1 MRQVETK
8 EGTIESQPEAKDNQ
22 AKAVEKAK
30 DLKAKGYTLD
40 DIRKAGALE
49 TELVSD
55 KPTTEAGNSTLS
67 RFNPEAVKS
76 LETAFEALEMEEGK
90 AGAKKG
96 ESLRVDPNPPE
107 GLQGGKVWEQRE
119 PDVVLDTSQDF
130 SFGDEAE
137 LEAFDFGE
145 VESIP
150 FMPMFTEHASKEQ
163 AVIASAKTGSPVEVI
178 QKQIKAGDYQMV
190 SEASNAFGEEF
201 YGDMFS
207 LYEKNIEEANTPKEV
222 GVLLKELEQELQRK
236 PTLAEQR
243 ASYVKNIIRTT
254 KGYEGETDIES
265 LHPVLRES
273 VKNNLMSNNLSKMQ
287 NEADSSATYLGMF
300 VDFLELTTLV
310 GAGSEELLKGA
321 SDIYANLDKMDGL
334 PFDKQMAL
342 MESMVEAAK
351 NQETYLFNNNNSFIA
366 SGQIDTL
373 YNAVL
378 QGARMK
384 SEGYTEAEVGAM
396 LETGFNGTLF
406 ITQAAGLAKSIGAM
420 GKFLMRRIHSSRN
433 LAEAAKE
440 QEELMQGLLRS
451 EAIRRL
457 SPDNAQYRM
466 EGTSPSA
473 PQIIEKT
480 TDKRDALTKSA
491 SAKGSRKERK
501 ALESEKKDLAVL
513 LNKTESED
521 LNKKA
526 RLLSKDKKIKF
537 KTALK
542 EVKAENDAFKT
553 TIKDR
558 QKVNQELI
566 TDFDIAAK
574 AESDLSRTETMLRDG
589 RLKTSDVLVPNGE
602 FAVSS
607 MQSPTINPTG
617 LRPNQGLFDTLYKFV
632 PDKLNIVRG
641 TKGLKGL
648 AEETGLTPE
657 EVAERLIPTPT
668 PETEQGFLYVN
679 ERRMLNDLIFVD
691 ENILPEEGIK
701 HSIGQALGRE
711 LEKPMG
717 TSLTPDYSATGF
729 KHNDVPESLG
739 TFTFLLGDGAKGG
752 FKTNDEA
759 TDAMEKAAV
768 GYKYKVV
775 KKENGFFVETELDH
789 YYNPYSDVRG
799 LDIKGSTPSWAISW
813 ALNRYR
819 NIEEDLI
826 LGLSAMKNVNRSLL
840 QKMEDKAKNAVKPLS
855 SEENKLLLDLL
866 ERGDSLEEEWLDL
879 ASIKADLSL
888 DVPEG
893 VFKAYRDIRGIY
905 NDIYAIREK
914 NYYNKLRTAQQKYI
928 DFEDGEDLGIGRAVE
943 KDTIDSDVIYDSL
956 SKKVIDIE
964 DLPEGAIVVKLGVPK
979 KVGEEFYTYSI
990 VQPKQIKPLEAGR
1003 TLNRRKGH
1011 IDRMYRD
1018 AGWVVEA
1025 PAKTAK
1031 MVDGKAISAPT
1042 ITHIVKTKAQAEKI
1056 ASKTEGAIAKQSRET
1071 EALESDI
1078 FGDSESVQFGYGA
1091 SHLKHRGELVKGS
1104 DGVEG
1109 ADTLNGFESLFK
1121 SIGSLSSA
1129 LDYNAYQAVRIKFN
1143 KGFAEYLKEGATT
1156 EFLPV
1161 WDDMISK
1168 EGMKKLNANPDMRT
1182 EFINH
1187 HAYLKSL
1194 RTNTRGEIFKSVD
1207 MVLRPI
1213 LSPLK
1218 FDPNTQKAA
1227 TDLQRLTSELYI
1239 VWNGLYQGLQNLVPV
1254 FYNMSTG
1261 GTSGL
1266 QAVAMLPAVLLA
1278 FKTGNMKPLNFMVGD
1293 EALALE
1299 LFEELSTNGLID
1311 AVGRS
1316 NDFLDLAR
1324 TEGATV
1330 SLSKTKAGLRTVKKG
1345 LYDLPRKA
1353 SLGVQESAIVT
1364 NNALAYLLEFN
1375 ELRKSGRAFDGKGK
1389 ADISFQAQKRTQSQ
1403 NSLDRF
1409 AYQNQAN
1416 PVAMAG
1422 QFMQAVHKFFLDAVI
1437 EPQWEVIRKP
1447 INALMKP
1454 VTDKHLGSLGKN
1466 KGRYADTWNKAFM
1479 STLITYGLFGL
1490 EGGMG
1495 KGLGMALEDQIRKQ
1509 YEPDEMPAVL
1519 DAFLDGGLNAA
1530 INSTIEDGGSV
1541 DVNATMSPSAFV
1553 DMFSNLVF
1561 ADFPQVNMLGASA
1574 FMMGGIAESLQASY
1588 YSIKASWVSEEVD
1601 WDDSANAVF
1610 LEAVENLKFL
1620 DVAVKSYVIYWT
1632 GRNASARSLTSD
1644 IPILKSEALA
1654 KNLGIQSEMAA
1665 DYFYRTNF
1673 GKVSLKGEDKNASI
1687 ITDTML
1693 QNYAREA
1700 IGAASGNALM
1710 GNGDVKLGFMEQNKI
1725 RSKWIATAK
1734 LLTDPDYH
1742 PNIERAFYNR
1752 GLKFG
1757 SPDYEIYTKPYLD
1770 KAVAGNKTEYYK
1782 LVEQKAPQGEG
1793 RKTIKHIRE
1802 GTAILEGK

>member
-1 MRQVETK
+1 MSEIPK
-8 EGTIESQPEAKDNQ
+8 AKDNQ
-22 AKAVEKAK
+22 AKAKEKAM

-55 KPTTEAGNSTLS
+55 KPTTEAGHSTLS

-76 LETAFEALEMEEGK
+76 LETAFEALEMEEGESGAI
-90 AGAKKG
+90 AG
-96 ESLRVDPNPPE
+96 EQLRVDPRQE
-107 GLQGGKVWEQRE
+107 GEIEGGKVWEQRE

-150 FMPMFTEHASKEQ
+150 FMPMLTEHASKEQ
-163 AVIASAKTGSPVEVI
+163 ATLASAKTGAPVEMI
-178 QKQIKAGDYQMV
+178 QKQIKAGDYRMV

-207 LYEKNIEEANTPKEV
+207 LYEKNIAEANTPKEV

-243 ASYVKNIIRTT
+243 ANYTKHVIRTSR
-254 KGYEGETDIES
+254 GYEGETDIES

-273 VKNNLMSNNLSKMQ
+273 VKNNMMANNLSKMQ
-287 NEADSSATYLGMF
+287 MEHDNSLTYLGMF
-300 VDFLELTTLV
+300 VDFAELTTLV
-310 GAGSEELLKGA
+310 GAGSEELLKNT
-321 SDIYANLDKMDGL
+321 SDIYDNLDKMDGL

-366 SGQIDTL
+366 GGQIDTI

-378 QGARMK
+378 EGARMR
-384 SEGYTEAEVGAM
+384 SEGYTEAEVGSM
-396 LETGFNGTLF
+396 LETAFNGTLF
-406 ITQAAGLAKSIGAM
+406 FTQAAGLAKSIGAM
-420 GKFLMRRIHSSRN
+420 GKFLMRRIHSSKN
-433 LAEAAKE
+433 LAAAAKE
-440 QEELMQGLLRS
+440 QEELMQGILRS
-451 EAIRRL
+451 EAISRL

-466 EGTSPSA
+466 EGTSPTA

-480 TDKRDALTKSA
+480 TDKRDVLTKTA

-537 KTALK
+537 KMALK
-542 EVKAENDAFKT
+542 EVKAENGAFKT

-566 TDFDIAAK
+566 TDFDTAAK
-574 AESDLSRTETMLRDG
+574 AESDLSRTDTMLRDG

-607 MQSPTINPTG
+607 IQSPTINPTG

-632 PDKLNIVRG
+632 PDKLSAIRG
-641 TKGLKGL
+641 TKGIKGL
-648 AEETGLTPE
+648 VEETGLTPE
-657 EVAERLIPTPT
+657 EVAERLAPTPN
-668 PETEQGFLYVN
+668 PETEQGFAYIN
-679 ERRMLNDLIFVD
+679 ETRFLNDLIFVD
-691 ENILPEEGIK
+691 ENIMPAEGIK

-729 KHNDVPESLG
+729 KHNNVKGSLG
-739 TFTFLLGDGAKGG
+739 TFTYLLGDGALGG
-752 FKTNDEA
+752 FKTADEA
-759 TDAMEKAAV
+759 TDAMEQAAV

-789 YYNPYSDVRG
+789 YYNPYSDVAG
-799 LDIKGSTPSWAISW
+799 LQIKGTTPSWAISW

-819 NIEEDLI
+819 NVEEDLVR
-826 LGLSAMKNVNRSLL
+826 GLAAMKNVNRSLM
-840 QKMEDKAKNAVKPLS
+840 QKMEDRAKGAVRPLS
-855 SEENKLLLDLL
+855 AEQNKLLLDVL
-866 ERGDSLEEEWLDL
+866 ERGDSLEEEWFDL
-879 ASIKADLSL
+879 ARLNEDLGL
-888 DVPEG
+888 DVPDE
-893 VFKAYRDIRGIY
+893 VWKSYREIRGIY
-905 NDIYAIREK
+905 NDIYTIREK

-928 DFEDGEDLGIGRAVE
+928 DFGDGEDLGIGKAV
-943 KDTIDSDVIYDSL
+943 KHDGIDTDMVYDSV
-956 SKKVIDIE
+956 SKKVIDTKE
-964 DLPEGAIVVKLGVPK
+964 LPQDAIVVKLGVPK
-979 KVGEEFYTYSI
+979 KVGEEYYTHTI
-990 VQPKQIKPLEAGR
+990 VQPKQIKPLVAGR

-1018 AGWVVEA
+1018 AGWIVEV
-1025 PAKTAK
+1025 PAKVARI
-1031 MVDGKAISAPT
+1031 VDGKEVLKPT
-1042 ITHIVKTKAQAEKI
+1042 VTHIVKTEAQAKKI
-1056 ASKTEGAIAKQSRET
+1056 ASKTEGAEAKPSRET
-1071 EALESDI
+1071 ESLESDI
-1078 FGDSESVQFGYGA
+1078 YGDSESVQFGYGA
-1091 SHLKHRGELVKGS
+1091 SHLKHRGEKVKGS
-1104 DGVEG
+1104 DGIEG
-1109 ADTLNGFESLFK
+1109 ADTLNAFESLFK
-1121 SIGSLSSA
+1121 GIGNLSSA

-1143 KGFAEYLKEGATT
+1143 KGFAEYFKEGAIA
-1156 EFLPV
+1156 EFKPD
-1161 WDDMISK
+1161 WDSMVSAD
-1168 EGMKKLNANPDMRT
+1168 GMKKLNANPAMKT
-1182 EFINH
+1182 ELINH

-1194 RTNTRGEIFKSVD
+1194 RENARGKIFQAID
-1207 MVLRPI
+1207 RGLRPI
-1213 LSPLK
+1213 LAPLR
-1218 FDPNTQKAA
+1218 FDPSTQKAA

-1239 VWNGLYQGLQNLVPV
+1239 VWNGLYQGVQNLVPV

-1261 GTSGL
+1261 GTSGVK
-1266 QAVAMLPAVLLA
+1266 AVAMLPAVMLA
-1278 FKTGNMKPLNFMVGD
+1278 FKTGNLKPLTHLVGD

-1330 SLSKTKAGLRTVKKG
+1330 ALSRTKASARGVKKA
-1345 LYDLPRKA
+1345 LYGAPRQL
-1353 SLGVQESAIVT
+1353 SLGLQESAIVT

-1375 ELRKSGRAFDGKGK
+1375 ELRKAGRAFDGKGK

-1409 AYQNQAN
+1409 TYQNQGSV
-1416 PVAMAG
+1416 VAMAG

-1447 INALMKP
+1447 INALLKP

-1466 KGRYADTWNKAFM
+1466 KGRFADTWNKAFIT
-1479 STLITYGLFGL
+1479 TLVTYGMFGL

-1495 KGLGMALEDQIRKQ
+1495 KGLGMALEDHIRKQ
-1509 YEPDEMPAVL
+1509 YEPDEIPAIL
-1519 DAFLDGGLNAA
+1519 DALLDGGLNTA
-1530 INSTIEDGGSV
+1530 INSLITDGGSV

-1553 DMFSNLVF
+1553 DMFTSLVF
-1561 ADFPQVNMLGASA
+1561 ADFPQVNMVGASGFA
-1574 FMMGGIAESLQASY
+1574 LAGIFESA
-1588 YSIKASWVSEEVD
+1588 YSSVQSIRASWKSEDID
-1601 WDDSANAVF
+1601 WTDAAGNVF
-1610 LEAVENLKFL
+1610 LEVLENFKIM
-1620 DVAVKSYVIYWT
+1620 DTAVKSYIIYWT
-1632 GRNASARSLTSD
+1632 GRNTSARSLTSEL
-1644 IPILKSEALA
+1644 PIMKSEAIA

-1673 GKVSLKGEDKNASI
+1673 GKLSLKGDDKDAAA

-1693 QNYAREA
+1693 QMYARDA
-1700 IGAASGNALM
+1700 IGMATGNALM
-1710 GNGDVKLGFMEQNKI
+1710 GDGDVKLGFEEQNEL
-1725 RSKWIATAK
+1725 RSKYIATAK
-1734 LLTDPDYH
+1734 LLTDPEYH
-1742 PNIERAFYNR
+1742 PNIEKAFYNR
-1752 GLKFG
+1752 GIKFG
-1757 SPDYEIYTKPYLD
+1757 SAGHEIYMKPYLK
-1770 KAVAGNKTEYYK
+1770 KAVAGNITEYYK
-1782 LVEQKAPQGEG
+1782 LVEQRAPEG
-1793 RKTIKHIRE
+1793 KGRETMKHIRE
-1802 GTAILEGK
+1802 GQAILEGK

>member
-1 MRQVETK
+1 
-8 EGTIESQPEAKDNQ
+8 
-22 AKAVEKAK
+22 
-30 DLKAKGYTLD
+30 
-40 DIRKAGALE
+40 
-49 TELVSD
+49 
-55 KPTTEAGNSTLS
+55 
-67 RFNPEAVKS
+67 
-76 LETAFEALEMEEGK
+76 
-90 AGAKKG
+90 
-96 ESLRVDPNPPE
+96 
-107 GLQGGKVWEQRE
+107 
-119 PDVVLDTSQDF
+119 
-130 SFGDEAE
+130 
-137 LEAFDFGE
+137 
-145 VESIP
+145 
-150 FMPMFTEHASKEQ
+150 
-163 AVIASAKTGSPVEVI
+163 
-178 QKQIKAGDYQMV
+178 
-190 SEASNAFGEEF
+190 
-201 YGDMFS
+201 
-207 LYEKNIEEANTPKEV
+207 
-222 GVLLKELEQELQRK
+222 
-236 PTLAEQR
+236 
-243 ASYVKNIIRTT
+243 
-254 KGYEGETDIES
+254 
-265 LHPVLRES
+265 
-273 VKNNLMSNNLSKMQ
+273 
-287 NEADSSATYLGMF
+287 
-300 VDFLELTTLV
+300 
-310 GAGSEELLKGA
+310 
-321 SDIYANLDKMDGL
+321 
-334 PFDKQMAL
+334 
-342 MESMVEAAK
+342 
-351 NQETYLFNNNNSFIA
+351 
-366 SGQIDTL
+366 
-373 YNAVL
+373 
-378 QGARMK
+378 
-384 SEGYTEAEVGAM
+384 
-396 LETGFNGTLF
+396 
-406 ITQAAGLAKSIGAM
+406 
-420 GKFLMRRIHSSRN
+420 
-433 LAEAAKE
+433 
-440 QEELMQGLLRS
+440 
-451 EAIRRL
+451 
-457 SPDNAQYRM
+457 
-466 EGTSPSA
+466 
-473 PQIIEKT
+473 
-480 TDKRDALTKSA
+480 
-491 SAKGSRKERK
+491 
-501 ALESEKKDLAVL
+501 
-513 LNKTESED
+513 
-521 LNKKA
+521 
-526 RLLSKDKKIKF
+526 
-537 KTALK
+537 
-542 EVKAENDAFKT
+542 
-553 TIKDR
+553 
-558 QKVNQELI
+558 
-566 TDFDIAAK
+566 
-574 AESDLSRTETMLRDG
+574 
-589 RLKTSDVLVPNGE
+589 
-602 FAVSS
+602 

-657 EVAERLIPTPT
+657 EVAERLIPTPN

-729 KHNDVPESLG
+729 KHNDVTESLG
-739 TFTFLLGDGAKGG
+739 TFTFLLGDGARGG
-752 FKTNDEA
+752 FKTSDEA

-826 LGLSAMKNVNRSLL
+826 LGLSAMKNVNRSLM

-914 NYYNKLRTAQQKYI
+914 NYYNKLRTGQQKYI

-956 SKKVIDIE
+956 SKKVINIE

-1025 PAKTAK
+1025 PAKAAR

-1161 WDDMISK
+1161 WDDMISA

-1194 RTNTRGEIFKSVD
+1194 RTNTRGEVFKSVD
-1207 MVLRPI
+1207 RVLSTI

-1218 FDPNTQKAA
+1218 FDPSTQKAA

-1239 VWNGLYQGLQNLVPV
+1239 VWNGLYQGIQNLVPV

-1266 QAVAMLPAVLLA
+1266 QAVAMLPAVMLA

-1330 SLSKTKAGLRTVKKG
+1330 SLSKTKAGLRKVKKG
-1345 LYDLPRKA
+1345 LYNIPRKT

-1466 KGRYADTWNKAFM
+1466 KGRYADTWNKAFI

-1509 YEPDEMPAVL
+1509 YEPDEMPVVL

-1601 WDDSANAVF
+1601 WDDSASAVF

-1673 GKVSLKGEDKNASI
+1673 GKVSLKGEDKNANI

-1710 GNGDVKLGFMEQNKI
+1710 GDGDVKLGFMEQNKI

-1802 GTAILEGK
+1802 GIAVLEGK